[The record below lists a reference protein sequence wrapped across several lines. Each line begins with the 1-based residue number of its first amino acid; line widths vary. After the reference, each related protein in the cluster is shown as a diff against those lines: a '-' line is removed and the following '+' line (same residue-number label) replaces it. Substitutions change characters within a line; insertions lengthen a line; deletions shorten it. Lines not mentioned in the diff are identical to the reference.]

1 MAKDKNLQ
9 KWSAG
14 KMKFLITGA
23 NRGLGFHLAEAALKK
38 GHHVFATKR
47 SSDGE
52 LTALKEQYGD
62 QLSIVTLDVQDEASI
77 KQVAEQM
84 KQNHATLDVI
94 INNAAILNERD
105 KTIEELDIEASA
117 VALDINVLGPMR
129 IIKHFLPLIKSRA
142 TASIVN
148 ISSDAGSLTNA
159 YAGDYPYGISK
170 AALNMFS
177 EKLQVYLNE
186 EGVQILSIHPGWM
199 RTDMGGEAAALDP
212 AESAEK
218 IIRLALREKRIESK
232 FTYMDRDGNPMDI

>member
-1 MAKDKNLQ
+1 MN
-9 KWSAG
+9 
-14 KMKFLITGA
+14 FLITGA
-23 NRGLGFHLAEAALKK
+23 NRGLGFYLAEAALKK
-38 GHHVFATKR
+38 GHRVYATKR
-47 SSDGE
+47 SSEGE
-52 LTALKEQYGD
+52 LAALKEQYSD
-62 QLSIVTLDVQDEASI
+62 QLRIITLDVQDEATI
-77 KQVAEQM
+77 KQAAEQM
-84 KQNHATLDVI
+84 KQNQETLDVI
-94 INNAAILNERD
+94 INNAAILNERE

-129 IIKHFLPLIKSRA
+129 IVKHFLPLIKKRD

-177 EKLQVYLNE
+177 EKLQAYLNE
-186 EGVQILSIHPGWM
+186 EGVQIFSIHPGWM

-218 IIRLALREKRIESK
+218 IIRLALREKRIESQ

>member
-1 MAKDKNLQ
+1 MN
-9 KWSAG
+9 
-14 KMKFLITGA
+14 FLITGA
-23 NRGLGFHLAEAALKK
+23 NRGLGFYLAEAALKK
-38 GHHVFATKR
+38 GHCVYATKR
-47 SSDGE
+47 SSEGE
-52 LTALKEQYGD
+52 LTALKEQYSD
-62 QLSIVTLDVQDEASI
+62 QLRIITLDVQDEATI
-77 KQVAEQM
+77 KQAAEQM
-84 KQNHATLDVI
+84 KQNQETLDVI
-94 INNAAILNERD
+94 INNAAILNERE

-129 IIKHFLPLIKSRA
+129 IVKHFLPLIKKRD

-177 EKLQVYLNE
+177 EKLQAYLNE
-186 EGVQILSIHPGWM
+186 EGVQIFSIHPGWM

-218 IIRLALREKRIESK
+218 IIHLALREKRIESQ